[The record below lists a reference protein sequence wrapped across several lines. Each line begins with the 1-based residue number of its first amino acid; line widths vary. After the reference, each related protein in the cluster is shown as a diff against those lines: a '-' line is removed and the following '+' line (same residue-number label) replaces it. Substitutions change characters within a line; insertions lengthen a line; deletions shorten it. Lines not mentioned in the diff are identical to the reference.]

1 MKRINQILELDSY
14 RKYLKKNEKA
24 EEDRKFC
31 HHDMAHFLDVARIA
45 MILNEKEDYGIEE
58 EFIYA
63 AALLHDIGRWKQ
75 YKDGTPH
82 EEASAELAPEILA
95 KCGFSPEEISVIVTA
110 ISHHRNSKIMD
121 DKDLNGLL
129 YRADKLSRP
138 CFACK
143 EEKNCNWKA
152 DKKNM
157 RLVL

>member
-1 MKRINQILELDSY
+1 MRQPCFTIS
-14 RKYLKKNEKA
+14 A
-24 EEDRKFC
+24 
-31 HHDMAHFLDVARIA
+31 
-45 MILNEKEDYGIEE
+45 
-58 EFIYA
+58 
-63 AALLHDIGRWKQ
+63 
-75 YKDGTPH
+75 DGSSIRTPH

-110 ISHHRNSKIMD
+110 IRHHRNSKIMD

-157 RLVL
+157 CLVL